1 MTFSLRTAS
10 VVALSAATLSLGLT
24 ACTTDGDNKEV
35 TETATATETTGTT
48 TETATD
54 TTDASATDTS
64 ASESVATET
73 ATETAT
79 ATETKAVDMV
89 ELDGQQVPAD
99 IAAKIEE
106 LGGVEKLD
114 GISKVTKEGDA
125 DVVYLGEHRRVYFT
139 PETGAHLIQGK
150 ILETWI
156 EQGGVDSELGLPTS
170 DEKEITNGWQSDFQ
184 KGQITWTSAT
194 GEIGDFQPTIVNN

>member
-10 VVALSAATLSLGLT
+10 VVALSAATLTLGLT
-24 ACTTDGDNKEV
+24 ACTTDDADKEV

-48 TETATD
+48 TATETD
-54 TTDASATDTS
+54 SAETS

-79 ATETKAVDMV
+79 ATETKAVEMV

-156 EQGGVDSELGLPTS
+156 EQGGVDSDLGLPTS

>member
-10 VVALSAATLSLGLT
+10 VVALSAATLTLGLS
-24 ACTTDGDNKEV
+24 ACTTDGENKEV

-48 TETATD
+48 TATETASDAAKTETAT
-54 TTDASATDTS
+54 
-64 ASESVATET
+64 ATET

-79 ATETKAVDMV
+79 ATETKAVEMV

-106 LGGVEKLD
+106 LGGVKKLD
-114 GISKVTKEGDA
+114 GINKVTKEGKA
-125 DVVYLGEHRRVYFT
+125 DVVFLGDHRRVYFT

-194 GEIGDFQPTIVNN
+194 GQIGDFQPTIVNN

>member
-10 VVALSAATLSLGLT
+10 VVALSAATLTLGLS
-24 ACTTDGDNKEV
+24 ACTTDGENKEV

-48 TETATD
+48 TATETASDAAKTETAT
-54 TTDASATDTS
+54 
-64 ASESVATET
+64 ATET

-79 ATETKAVDMV
+79 ATATETKAVEMV

-106 LGGVEKLD
+106 LGGVKKLD
-114 GISKVTKEGDA
+114 GISKVTKEGKA
-125 DVVYLGEHRRVYFT
+125 DVVFLGDHRRVYFT

-194 GEIGDFQPTIVNN
+194 GQIGDFQPTIVNN

>member
-10 VVALSAATLSLGLT
+10 AVALSAATLSLGLT

-48 TETATD
+48 TATETASDAAKTETAT
-54 TTDASATDTS
+54 
-64 ASESVATET
+64 ATET

-79 ATETKAVDMV
+79 ATATETKAVEMV

-106 LGGVEKLD
+106 LGGVKKLD
-114 GISKVTKEGDA
+114 GISKVTKEGKA
-125 DVVYLGEHRRVYFT
+125 DVVFLGDHRRVYFT

-194 GEIGDFQPTIVNN
+194 GQIGDFQPTIVNN

>member
-10 VVALSAATLSLGLT
+10 VVALSAATLTLGLT
-24 ACTTDGDNKEV
+24 ACTTDDADKEV

-48 TETATD
+48 TATATD
-54 TTDASATDTS
+54 SAEAS

-79 ATETKAVDMV
+79 ATETKAVEMV

-156 EQGGVDSELGLPTS
+156 EQGGVDSDLGLPTS